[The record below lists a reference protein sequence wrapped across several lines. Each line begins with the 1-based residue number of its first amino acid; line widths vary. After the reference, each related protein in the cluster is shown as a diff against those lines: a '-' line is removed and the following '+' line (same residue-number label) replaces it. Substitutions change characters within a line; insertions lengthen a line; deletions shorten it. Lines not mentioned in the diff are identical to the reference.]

1 MDLMTDKILPADAPP
16 CFHLLAKPSGSTC
29 NIDCTYCFFLSKDEL
44 YPNEKHRMSDS
55 TLEAYI
61 RQLLESHR
69 TPNVTVAWQGGEP
82 TLMKLEFFRRSVELV
97 EKYRRPGQTV
107 QHTFQTNGI
116 LIDDDWCLFFK
127 EHNFLVGLSVDGP
140 RELHDTYRVDRSKQG
155 TFDKVM
161 KSWRL
166 LRQHAVDFNILCT
179 VNAAN
184 EKHGLEVY
192 RFFRDEMSAQWVQFI
207 PIVERASEETI
218 QIANLGWSEQPG
230 RKRLLY
236 TQSGNLVT
244 NRSVGGEQ
252 YGRFLVDIFE
262 EWVRHDVGQVFVQL
276 FDVTLEAYFGR
287 HLLCIHAPTCGY
299 GPALEYNGD
308 LYSCDH
314 FVEPRYLL
322 GNIHKTHM
330 LALVS
335 SARQRK
341 FGDDKRD
348 SLTAQCQRCAVKS
361 LCHGGCPKDRFSVSV
376 DGEPGQNYLCPGL
389 ELFFTHTMPAMQQM
403 VQLLQQDRPPSD
415 VMSWIAAEDARG
427 GPYRLC
433 PCGSGK
439 KFRFCHGNRAPQSL
453 FSGVSP
459 AKTAPGDGQTIA
471 ANSELALPS
480 SSCSARG
487 AVK

>member
-166 LRQHAVDFNILCT
+166 LRRHAVDFNILCT

-236 TQSGNLVT
+236 TQTGNLVT
-244 NRSVGGEQ
+244 NRTVGGEQ

-322 GNIHKTHM
+322 GNIHETHM
-330 LALVS
+330 LDLMS

-348 SLTAQCQRCAVKS
+348 SLTAQCQRCVVKP
-361 LCHGGCPKDRFSVSV
+361 LCNGGCPKDRFAVSR
-376 DGEPGQNYLCPGL
+376 DGEPGQNYLCGGL

-403 VQLLQQDRPPSD
+403 VQLLRQDRPPSD
-415 VMSWIAAEDARG
+415 VMAWIAAEDARG
-427 GPYRLC
+427 GPYQPC

-439 KFRFCHGNRAPQSL
+439 KLRFCHGNRAPQSP

-459 AKTAPGDGQTIA
+459 AKTASHDGL
-471 ANSELALPS
+471 ANSGHSELTSQS
-480 SSCSARG
+480 SSCG
-487 AVK
+487 APGADT

>member
-1 MDLMTDKILPADAPP
+1 MALTIDKILTADAPP

-55 TLEAYI
+55 TLDVYI

-69 TPNVTVAWQGGEP
+69 TPTVTVAWQGGEP
-82 TLMKLEFFRRSVELV
+82 TLMKLAFFKRAVELV
-97 EKYRRPGQTV
+97 EKYRRPGQAV

-161 KSWRL
+161 RGWRHL
-166 LRQHAVDFNILCT
+166 HLFGVDFNILCT

-184 EKHGLEVY
+184 EKHGRTVY
-192 RFFRDEMSAQWVQFI
+192 RFFRDEMGARWVQFI

-218 QIANLGWSEQPG
+218 DVANQGWSEQPG

-244 NRSVGGEQ
+244 KRSVGGEQ

-262 EWVRHDVGQVFVQL
+262 DWVRHDVGQVFVQM

-299 GPALEYNGD
+299 GPALEFNGD
-308 LYSCDH
+308 VYSCDH

-322 GNIHKTHM
+322 GNIHQTHM
-330 LALVS
+330 LKLVS
-335 SARQRK
+335 SPEQRK

-348 SLTAQCQRCAVKS
+348 SLTAQCRNCEVRP
-361 LCHGGCPKDRFSVSV
+361 LCNGGCPKDRFALSR
-376 DGEPGQNYLCPGL
+376 DGEPGQNYLCAGL
-389 ELFFTHTMPAMQQM
+389 ELFFKHTRPAMRTM
-403 VQLLQQDRPPSD
+403 AQLLQQRRPPSD
-415 VMSWIAAEDARG
+415 VMALTAAEDDER
-427 GPYRLC
+427 GPYQPC

-439 KFRFCHGNRAPQSL
+439 KFRFCHGNNAPTSP
-453 FSGVSP
+453 FSGVTP
-459 AKTAPGDGQTIA
+459 MTDGSQNGQLTLVRDEPQTVSGA
-471 ANSELALPS
+471 AY
-480 SSCSARG
+480 G
-487 AVK
+487 ASR

>member
-1 MDLMTDKILPADAPP
+1 MALMTDKNLPADAPP

-55 TLEAYI
+55 TLEEYI

-69 TPNVTVAWQGGEP
+69 TPSVTVAWQGGEP
-82 TLMKLEFFRRSVELV
+82 TLMKLDFFKRAVELV
-97 EKYRRPGQTV
+97 EKHRRPGQAV

-166 LRQHAVDFNILCT
+166 LRQHAVEFNILCT

-184 EKHGLEVY
+184 EKHGRTVY
-192 RFFRDEMSAQWVQFI
+192 RFFRDEMHAQWVQFI

-218 QIANLGWSEQPG
+218 QIANMGWSEQPG

-262 EWVRHDVGQVFVQL
+262 EWVRHDVGKVFVQL

-322 GNIHKTHM
+322 GNIHETHM
-330 LALVS
+330 LELLS

-348 SLTAQCQRCAVKS
+348 SLTAQCRRCAVRS
-361 LCHGGCPKDRFSVSV
+361 LCNGGCPKDRFAVSR
-376 DGEPGQNYLCPGL
+376 DGDPGQNYLCPGL
-389 ELFFTHTMPAMQQM
+389 EFFFTHTMPAMQKM
-403 VQLLQQDRPPSD
+403 AQLLREGRPPSD
-415 VMSWIAAEDARG
+415 VMAWIAAEDAKS
-427 GPYRLC
+427 GPYQPC
-433 PCGSGK
+433 PCGSGQ
-439 KFRFCHGNRAPQSL
+439 KFRFCHGNRAPQSH
-453 FSGVSP
+453 FGGVHP
-459 AKTAPGDGQTIA
+459 AKAAPRDGLPHA
-471 ANSELALPS
+471 ANSEAASLS
-480 SSCSARG
+480 SVFGARG
-487 AVK
+487 AAK